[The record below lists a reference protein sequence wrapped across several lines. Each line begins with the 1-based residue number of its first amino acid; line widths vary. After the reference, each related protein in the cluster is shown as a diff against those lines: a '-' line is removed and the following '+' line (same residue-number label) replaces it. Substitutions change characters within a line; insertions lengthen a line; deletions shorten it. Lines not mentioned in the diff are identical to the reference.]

1 MSYFRFG
8 AGVLIILFSFF
19 SWRIVSYVLGKL
31 NIPPQRTRKIGWRL
45 MGALVSYALL
55 VESDTIAF
63 YLDFQESSTVILDQ
77 FLSAACTLFASGVL
91 AGGCRLVGI
100 WERTSRSETLWGPLS
115 QAGGIVSWTI
125 GVIIAIGYL
134 LGKGP
139 WGALTAVGAFAA
151 VGLLVFKDP
160 LLGLMASIQ
169 MRHSDAIR
177 RGDWIT
183 MPSRGVDGEVI
194 EVTLWSVRVLSY
206 DRSTMTFPTY
216 SLISDTFQNWRSM
229 TTSEGRRMILQLF
242 FDVTTIVVL
251 RDEERN
257 LLSENYGELKG
268 DTNLALWRS
277 YVENLFESSPW
288 VDPAAPHLVRVKELV
303 DGGLGVEIYC
313 FSRSVVWPEHE
324 KMRSALMEHLLLSS
338 RAFSLRI
345 RQKNI

>member
-1 MSYFRFG
+1 M
-8 AGVLIILFSFF
+8 
-19 SWRIVSYVLGKL
+19 
-31 NIPPQRTRKIGWRL
+31 
-45 MGALVSYALL
+45 
-55 VESDTIAF
+55 
-63 YLDFQESSTVILDQ
+63 
-77 FLSAACTLFASGVL
+77 
-91 AGGCRLVGI
+91 
-100 WERTSRSETLWGPLS
+100 
-115 QAGGIVSWTI
+115 
-125 GVIIAIGYL
+125 
-134 LGKGP
+134 
-139 WGALTAVGAFAA
+139 GAFAA

-216 SLISDTFQNWRSM
+216 ALVSDTFQNWRSM

-242 FDVTTIVVL
+242 FDVTTIFVL
-251 RDEERN
+251 SDEERRH
-257 LLSENYGELKG
+257 LSEHYGELKG
-268 DTNLALWRS
+268 DTNLTLWQS

-288 VDPAAPHLVRVKELV
+288 VDPAASHLVRVKELV
-303 DGGLGVEIYC
+303 DGGLGVEVYC
-313 FSRSVVWPEHE
+313 FSRSVEWTMHE